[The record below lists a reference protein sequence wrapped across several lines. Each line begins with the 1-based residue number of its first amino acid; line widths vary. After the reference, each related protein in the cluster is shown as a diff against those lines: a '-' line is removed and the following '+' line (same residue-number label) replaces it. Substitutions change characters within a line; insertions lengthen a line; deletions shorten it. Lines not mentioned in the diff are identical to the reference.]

1 MTFSMG
7 YMALIPAC
15 DACCNILPGTIL
27 FSVSYS
33 LYVPTLWAS
42 PSLTVNKNSI
52 GLAYGC
58 IGSVRNLGVSIIAVL
73 TGVISDKY
81 AGYSTVSG
89 IVRLDREIF
98 GTDLVCRHGN
108 SFNDCCIRLA
118 TQQNPIQCRKQ
129 VKLNAISV
137 EIKKR

>member
-7 YMALIPAC
+7 YMALIPDC
-15 DACCNILPGTIL
+15 DACYNILPGTIL

-42 PSLTVNKNSI
+42 PSLAVSKKSI

-73 TGVISDKY
+73 TGVISDTY
-81 AGYSTVSG
+81 ESYSTVSG
-89 IVRLDREIF
+89 VVEIDREIPGADF
-98 GTDLVCRHGN
+98 ARWHGN
-108 SFNDCCIRLA
+108 CLSDCCVRLA
-118 TQQNPIQCRKQ
+118 TQQNPVQCRKQ
-129 VKLNAISV
+129 VKLSV
-137 EIKKR
+137 IRVEKKKK